1 MQVGLYLFHKEKLK
15 TLRLTLLQMYITPR
29 KHLMLKYK
37 FDPKH
42 KYQKLLL

>member
-15 TLRLTLLQMYITPR
+15 TLRLTLLQMYMYIAPR

-37 FDPKH
+37 FDPNR
-42 KYQKLLL
+42 LL